1 MHFLKIPV
9 FLGWILRIL
18 WSGVMNNFGVPKI
31 HVFLH
36 AEMLEFHLAG
46 ELSCWG
52 LELEYMCQILFPSVT
67 GKVQN
72 SCEKIYI
79 LGNFEVHH

>member
-1 MHFLKIPV
+1 MHFLEIPV

-18 WSGVMNNFGVPKI
+18 WSEVTNNYGVPKI

-36 AEMLEFHLAG
+36 VEMFEFHVVG

-52 LELEYMCQILFPSVT
+52 LELE
-67 GKVQN
+67 
-72 SCEKIYI
+72 
-79 LGNFEVHH
+79 